1 MNVIRL
7 GWKTALLS
15 LSLLVATLASAQVTP
30 PGQPPATG
38 EQPSI
43 PTGPP
48 RVIGAI
54 KDTMITPVASQTAS
68 TATAS
73 VDSLPDGHLDKAV
86 TALNQGDKATSQ
98 QELQTGIASLEAEV
112 QRQPTSFK
120 DKLLGQVGKLKAL
133 LPLIA
138 GGGVGGGALQKAVGL
153 AKLASGGNRLE
164 GLLSAG
170 SLIGKA
176 SQLSGGLS
184 TLGSA
189 MSVLGG
195 GQSAGKSLVTAAL
208 SSVSKLGQGGV
219 VAQAAE
225 PAVKSQIGN
234 VLNFVK
240 KSI

>member
-1 MNVIRL
+1 MNAIRL
-7 GWKTALLS
+7 GWKTALLL
-15 LSLLVATLASAQVTP
+15 LSLLLTTLASAQVTM
-30 PGQPPATG
+30 PGQTPTTTG
-38 EQPSI
+38 QPSE
-43 PTGPP
+43 PTSPP
-48 RVIGAI
+48 RIMGAI
-54 KDTMITPVASQTAS
+54 KDTMITPTTSPTGSAAMT
-68 TATAS
+68 S
-73 VDSLPDGHLDKAV
+73 VDSLPDAHLDKAV
-86 TALNQGDKATSQ
+86 AALNQNDKVTSQ
-98 QELQTGIASLEAEV
+98 QELQTGIAGLEAEA

-138 GGGVGGGALQKAVGL
+138 GGGLNGGALEKAVGL

-176 SQLSGGLS
+176 GPLSSGLS

-195 GQSAGKSLVTAAL
+195 GQSAGKALVATAL
-208 SSVSKLGQGGV
+208 SSVSKLGQGGAI
-219 VAQAAE
+219 AQAAE
-225 PAVKSQIGN
+225 PAVKNQISS

-240 KSI
+240 KAI

>member
-1 MNVIRL
+1 MNAIRF
-7 GWKTALLS
+7 GWKTALLPV
-15 LSLLVATLASAQVTP
+15 SLLIATIASAQVPTT
-30 PGQPPATG
+30 PGQPPTTG
-38 EQPSI
+38 EQPTV
-43 PTGPP
+43 PTSPP
-48 RVIGAI
+48 RIMGAI
-54 KDTMITPVASQTAS
+54 KDTMITPSQTGSAAI
-68 TATAS
+68 TS

-86 TALNQGDKATSQ
+86 TALNQGDKALSQ
-98 QELQTGIASLEAEV
+98 QELQAGIAGLEAEA

-138 GGGVGGGALQKAVGL
+138 GGGLSNGALQKAVGL

-176 SQLSGGLS
+176 GPLSSGLS

-195 GQSAGKSLVTAAL
+195 GQSAGKTLITTALA
-208 SSVSKLGQGGV
+208 SVSKLGQGGA

-240 KSI
+240 RAI